1 MYALKLELKLNNKE
15 RTYLSQCAGYARFVW
30 NYGLGLYNQI
40 HHQGIKG
47 SSSKKIE
54 AIQKVFNNYLKKQP
68 EYQWIKPA

>member
-40 HHQGIKG
+40 DHQEINGMLALPL
-47 SSSKKIE
+47 SPKKYRPS
-54 AIQKVFNNYLKKQP
+54 AMKWYPPWV
-68 EYQWIKPA
+68 